1 MTSKEYFYGAFLS
14 FCIIAWKKKILF
26 HRRKSCVWNV
36 GFWSNYSIWLNY
48 LYHLLS
54 ETHLEI
60 SMTQIYAWSYN
71 LTWHLRL
78 SWEDGLIW
86 WCKIIT
92 KPCMRIT
99 VFRGTYFTRIS
110 FPLSYSSIEYK
121 RSDTIQTSSGLWRSF
136 PADLTSKSATMCV
149 LFAVYHQD
157 IFLEPAEGV
166 KRAVMQHKLQ
176 FLYCAIAFVKEK
188 NSVWPCCQC
197 FITEM
202 TKKMWHS
209 ILLVYLHVCFTQL
222 NKAFNFNTH
231 INTKSFW
238 DCIH

>member
-1 MTSKEYFYGAFLS
+1 MVLFCHFASLHGKKNLVSQKKVVCLECWFLIELLHLTELFISFALRHPSRNFYDSDL
-14 FCIIAWKKKILF
+14 CMILQ
-26 HRRKSCVWNV
+26 S
-36 GFWSNYSIWLNY
+36 
-48 LYHLLS
+48 
-54 ETHLEI
+54 
-60 SMTQIYAWSYN
+60 N
-71 LTWHLRL
+71 LTPQTELRG
-78 SWEDGLIW
+78 WAYMMVQDNYKAMHENN
-86 WCKIIT
+86 
-92 KPCMRIT
+92 R
-99 VFRGTYFTRIS
+99 FRGTYFTRIS
-110 FPLSYSSIEYK
+110 FPLSYSFIEYK

-166 KRAVMQHKLQ
+166 KQAVMQHKLQ

-209 ILLVYLHVCFTQL
+209 YVLLVYLHVCFTQL